1 MFFYMKTFTHF
12 DKDGQAR
19 MVDISTKS
27 DTIREAVAKCVV
39 HMKPETFSMIQDK
52 EISKGDVLGVAKT
65 AGIMSAKKTHDL
77 IPMCHSINITGVD
90 ITFHPVR
97 EKSCIEI
104 EAAVKTVGRTG
115 VEMDALVTVSV
126 TALTIY
132 DMCKSVDKDMTITDI
147 CIIKKSG
154 GKSGTYTRCQK

>member
-1 MFFYMKTFTHF
+1 
-12 DKDGQAR
+12 
-19 MVDISTKS
+19 
-27 DTIREAVAKCVV
+27 
-39 HMKPETFSMIQDK
+39 
-52 EISKGDVLGVAKT
+52 
-65 AGIMSAKKTHDL
+65 
-77 IPMCHSINITGVD
+77 MCHSINITGVD

-104 EAAVKTVGRTG
+104 EATVKTVGKTG

-154 GKSGTYTRCQK
+154 GKSGTYTRWQK